1 MTSRFVRAALPAAV
15 VLASVAATLTAPASA
30 ASKSDDVWVRFDN
43 TKPGHSI
50 LRLANAGKAPVTV
63 KIVRS
68 NGGHLVSRQVKNTR
82 SRVADF
88 PPYAGGSSAP
98 HAVVAVVSRKRDR
111 LAPRTSSFSFGVDF
125 KIDAA
130 AIAARD
136 DGNNLMQRGYFGSP
150 AQYKLQVD
158 KGVIGCRIK
167 GQLGSVFLTADTP
180 VDAAKWYR
188 IRCSLSPVVDGPDTA
203 QLRIST
209 LGSRGRPHLLE
220 NHTAIVEIGR
230 LVFPRGRPLAIGGK
244 IKDSLLMPARV
255 EQFNGLLDNAF
266 FRLG

>member
-1 MTSRFVRAALPAAV
+1 MTPRFVRAALPAAV
-15 VLASVAATLTAPASA
+15 VLASVTAMLTAPASA
-30 ASKSDDVWVRFDN
+30 ASKSDDVWVRFESA
-43 TKPGHSI
+43 KPGHSI
-50 LRLANAGKAPVTV
+50 VRLANAGKAPVTV

-68 NGGHLVSRQVKNTR
+68 NGGRLVSRQARNTR

-88 PPYAGGSSAP
+88 PAYAGGSSAP
-98 HAVVAVVSRKRDR
+98 HAVIAVVNHKRDR
-111 LAPRTSSFSFGVDF
+111 LAPRNSPFSFGVDF

-130 AIAARD
+130 AVAARD

-167 GQLGSVFLTADTP
+167 GELGSVFLTGDTP

-188 IRCSLSPVVDGPDTA
+188 VRCSLTPVADGPDNA
-203 QLRIST
+203 RLRIST
-209 LGSRGRPHLLE
+209 LGPKGRAHLLE
-220 NHTAIVEIGR
+220 DHAANVEIGR
-230 LVFPRGRPLAIGGK
+230 LTFPKARPLAIGGK

-255 EQFNGLLDNAF
+255 EQYNGLLDNVF